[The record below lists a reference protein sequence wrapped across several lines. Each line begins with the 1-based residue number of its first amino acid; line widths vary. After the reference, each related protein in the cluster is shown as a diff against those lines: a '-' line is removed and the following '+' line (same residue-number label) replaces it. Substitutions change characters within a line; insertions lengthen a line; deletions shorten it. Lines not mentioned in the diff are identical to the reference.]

1 MTSQEANSIPLGD
14 ILARYGYKPS
24 RRYGG
29 YDMYSSPFRRDSSPS
44 FKVFINENR
53 WYDFGEGSHGRVVDL
68 VMRMENCAFPQ
79 AMRRIEEL
87 GFSGLAVVPPVRLAA
102 ASPGRTVQAPS
113 MTVLKVIPVENRHLL
128 DYAAS
133 RHIDADIVRSHCVEV
148 HYCFERNPREKYA
161 LGFAND
167 RSGFEL
173 RNSMFKGCANA
184 KDITCIAG
192 GNKSCALFE
201 GFFDLLS
208 FRQYAKDHPEIPEL
222 GKLDICVL
230 NSTAIADRSKDF
242 LSRYGKVHAF
252 LDNDPPGREALRRIQ
267 GLLPKTTVLVN
278 ESERLYPSCNDFNEF
293 LQKIKSP
300 VNGREM

>member
-87 GFSGLAVVPPVRLAA
+87 GFSGLAGVPPVLPAA

-128 DYAAS
+128 DYAAV
-133 RHIDADIVRSHCVEV
+133 ICK
-148 HYCFERNPREKYA
+148 F
-161 LGFAND
+161 
-167 RSGFEL
+167 
-173 RNSMFKGCANA
+173 
-184 KDITCIAG
+184 
-192 GNKSCALFE
+192 SCA
-201 GFFDLLS
+201 FF
-208 FRQYAKDHPEIPEL
+208 
-222 GKLDICVL
+222 
-230 NSTAIADRSKDF
+230 
-242 LSRYGKVHAF
+242 
-252 LDNDPPGREALRRIQ
+252 
-267 GLLPKTTVLVN
+267 
-278 ESERLYPSCNDFNEF
+278 
-293 LQKIKSP
+293 
-300 VNGREM
+300 